1 MPTPT
6 LTIRGLAA
14 KDYERLRRRAAERKR
29 SMEAEAR
36 AIMSEAL
43 APKKKKI
50 DKDWLKKLQAL
61 MAKTTRKRGPDNLL
75 SDEFLR
81 ERREMWGEE

>member
-1 MPTPT
+1 MAT
-6 LTIRGLAA
+6 LTIRSLPE
-14 KDYERLRRRAAERKR
+14 KDYERLRKRAAERKR

-43 APKKKKI
+43 TPQMNKT

-61 MAKTTRKRGPDNLL
+61 VAKTTKKRGQGDLL
-75 SDEFLR
+75 SEEFLR
-81 ERREMWGEE
+81 ERRQMWGEE